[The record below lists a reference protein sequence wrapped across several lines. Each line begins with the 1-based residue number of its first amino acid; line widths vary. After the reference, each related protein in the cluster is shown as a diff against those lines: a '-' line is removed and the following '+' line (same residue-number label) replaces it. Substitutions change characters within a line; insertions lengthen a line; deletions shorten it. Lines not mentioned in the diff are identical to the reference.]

1 MKRGPLQVAC
11 LCMGVIGA
19 PGIVSA
25 QTGAPADAAQIQELI
40 EQNRLLQQQVS
51 AQQKTIDALQAKMA
65 AVDQASAQQSRD
77 LQSLR
82 EQVDSGAAAAEAKP
96 PAPSDIAVRVS
107 GEVGFAFFDSGSDGH
122 YNNGEFRVDDAKL
135 FVEAPIW
142 QNVYFHSE
150 LDLLTREANDQ
161 NVHFGELYAEAET
174 IPGPWGP
181 DFTVNLRVGRMYV
194 PFGEEYQVRG
204 IMADPLISHSVS
216 DIWGMD
222 EGVEAYGSAGRLNYF
237 VAVQDGGLSSIGN
250 VQSDKSIAGRL
261 GYDPFSWLHLSGSA
275 MRTGS
280 LSANTSELSALWFGN
295 GFFTSIGPAATTT
308 QFSANLFEADAA
320 AHWKEGS
327 FKLSGGYANYGDN
340 NSRANDAR
348 RLTYYSAEVV
358 QTIVDPLYGAIRF
371 SGVSVPLGY
380 PLVGQATAG
389 EYLFSDLLTTDLERL
404 SVGLGYQFGP
414 PLVLKAEYSLETG
427 HTVTGESR
435 DRENLF
441 STELGLKF

>member
-1 MKRGPLQVAC
+1 
-11 LCMGVIGA
+11 MGVLA
-19 PGIVSA
+19 
-25 QTGAPADAAQIQELI
+25 APAWLAGQSAGGPDAQQIQALI
-40 EQNRLLQQQVS
+40 DQNRLLQQEVS
-51 AQQKTIDALQAKMA
+51 AQQKTIDALQAKIS
-65 AVDQASAQQSRD
+65 AVDQATAQQSRD

-82 EQVDSGAAAAEAKP
+82 EKVDGAAGAADAKSA
-96 PAPSDIAVRVS
+96 APSEIAVRVS
-107 GEVGFAFFDSGSDGH
+107 GEAGLAFFDSGSDGP
-122 YNNGEFRVDDAKL
+122 YNNGEFRIDDAKI

-150 LDLLTREANDQ
+150 LDLLTREAADQ
-161 NVHFGELYAEAET
+161 NVHFGELFAEAES

-204 IMADPLISHSVS
+204 IMENPLISHSVS

-222 EGVEAYGSAGRLNYF
+222 EGVEAYGRAGVCSYF
-237 VAVQDGGLSSIGN
+237 VAVQDGGLSTIRN
-250 VQSDKSIAGRL
+250 VQADKSVAGRL
-261 GYDPFSWLHLSGSA
+261 GYDPAAWLHLSVSA

-280 LSANTSELSALWFGN
+280 LSSKTSELSAMWFGN
-295 GFFTSIGPAATTT
+295 GFFTNIGPAAATSV
-308 QFSANLFEADAA
+308 FSANLFEADAA
-320 AHWKEGS
+320 AHWAQGS
-327 FKLSGGYANYGDN
+327 LKVSGGFANYGDDN
-340 NSRANDAR
+340 RLASDAR
-348 RLTYYSAEVV
+348 RLTYYSAEVM
-358 QTIVDPLYGAIRF
+358 QNLFDRLYGAARF

-380 PLVGQATAG
+380 PLVGQATSA
-389 EYLFSDLLTTDLERL
+389 EYLFSGLLTTDLERM

-414 PLVLKAEYSLETG
+414 PLVFKAEYSLESG